1 MKRTLA
7 LILCALLLVSAIPA
21 MGEEAIPTINIWAGM
36 SSNAPEETLNQAAV
50 RDLLGINY
58 TVEWTQ
64 GDFLTALNMK
74 INNGGFPDIC
84 VFWNNTVAANALI
97 NSGLVMPLDEFVTQA
112 DKYPNLAS
120 IPQKILDFAKANT
133 PDGKLWYLPGWY
145 AQEPDE
151 PWPGWTLNT
160 WWVRTDLLE
169 QVGMTKDDLA
179 TLEGVERFARA
190 AKELTTADGAAIA
203 PISYASRYSSSSNAT
218 DCNYIILNAFGLDT
232 GRGASGMPPLT
243 LENGKPVFLYDN
255 AKLKDAYAW
264 INKMYREGLIDM
276 EVTTQKDERM
286 TEKFNAGQVA
296 SFPGDAFNI
305 KVNNAWYAMT
315 KAEDNIAA
323 AYIEPVKIPTAAGVE
338 TAGKNSYVNPYN
350 GAMVF
355 VSKNTQNLDAV
366 LKFLDWC
373 NTQTPEMQQVVN
385 EGPEGLYW
393 YWVDEPY
400 GTWNFVPE
408 YKKLRDS
415 GDQALVDSCTTQ
427 MYYLSSYSRLWYP
440 WWTQESTSD
449 LPYANT
455 LNNFCQLVSGSFG
468 TTRAMHVYDA
478 VPLLGGGTIERYLPT
493 LDAVYEEYMARLT
506 MAESDEAFETSW
518 NEFQTQLESRA
529 HWSEMKQEWDEQYK
543 AYVDLLG
550 EW

>member
-255 AKLKDAYAW
+255 AKLKDA
-264 INKMYREGLIDM
+264 
-276 EVTTQKDERM
+276 
-286 TEKFNAGQVA
+286 
-296 SFPGDAFNI
+296 S
-305 KVNNAWYAMT
+305 
-315 KAEDNIAA
+315 
-323 AYIEPVKIPTAAGVE
+323 
-338 TAGKNSYVNPYN
+338 S
-350 GAMVF
+350 
-355 VSKNTQNLDAV
+355 
-366 LKFLDWC
+366 
-373 NTQTPEMQQVVN
+373 
-385 EGPEGLYW
+385 
-393 YWVDEPY
+393 
-400 GTWNFVPE
+400 TWRSPP
-408 YKKLRDS
+408 R
-415 GDQALVDSCTTQ
+415 
-427 MYYLSSYSRLWYP
+427 R
-440 WWTQESTSD
+440 TS
-449 LPYANT
+449 
-455 LNNFCQLVSGSFG
+455 V
-468 TTRAMHVYDA
+468 
-478 VPLLGGGTIERYLPT
+478 
-493 LDAVYEEYMARLT
+493 
-506 MAESDEAFETSW
+506 
-518 NEFQTQLESRA
+518 
-529 HWSEMKQEWDEQYK
+529 
-543 AYVDLLG
+543 
-550 EW
+550 